1 MTDTVLVT
9 GGTGFVGAW
18 CVVDL
23 LNRGYRVRT
32 TVRDLA
38 AEQRVRSV
46 VGSIVAPET
55 VRDQLGVVAA
65 DLSADD
71 GWASATSGVDAVLHV
86 ASPMVATREEEA
98 VIRPAVDGV
107 LRVLRAARD
116 AGERRVVYT
125 SSCGAVYYG
134 HPPQPDPFDETRW
147 TDVSAGGMSA

>member
-1 MTDTVLVT
+1 MNETVLVT
-9 GGTGFVGAW
+9 GGTGFVGSW
-18 CVVDL
+18 CVAEL

-46 VGSIVAPET
+46 IGSVVASET
-55 VRDQLGVVAA
+55 VRGRLEVVAA
-65 DLSADD
+65 DLSKDD
-71 GWASATSGVDAVLHV
+71 GWAAATSGVDAVLHV

-107 LRVLRAARD
+107 VRVLRAARD
-116 AGERRVVYT
+116 GGVRRVVYT

-134 HPPQPDPFDETRW
+134 HPPQAEPFDEASW
-147 TDVSAGGMSA
+147 TNATPAR